1 MRRILRPVN
10 NMKTIW
16 FSILQT
22 IIKSLIG
29 SLDYERIKL
38 LVMDLEKT
46 ELTGLTGAQKREQV
60 IAACQHIAVSVGA
73 ALLNLAIEIAVNS
86 LRVK

>member
-1 MRRILRPVN
+1 
-10 NMKTIW
+10 MKTLW

-22 IIKSLIG
+22 IIKILIG

-38 LVMDLEKT
+38 LVADLEQT
-46 ELTGLTGAQKREQV
+46 TLNGAQKRERV
-60 IAACQHIAVSVGA
+60 IESCQHIVVSVGA

-86 LRVK
+86 LKVN

>member
-1 MRRILRPVN
+1 
-10 NMKTIW
+10 MKTIW

-38 LVMDLEKT
+38 LVADLEKT
-46 ELTGLTGAQKREQV
+46 DLTGTQKRDRV
-60 IAACQHIAVSVGA
+60 IESCQDVAVSVGA

>member
-1 MRRILRPVN
+1 
-10 NMKTIW
+10 MKTIW

-46 ELTGLTGAQKREQV
+46 ELTGAEKRERVVSECSSIAQV
-60 IAACQHIAVSVGA
+60 VGA
-73 ALLNLAIEIAVNS
+73 ALLNLAIEAIVNS
-86 LRVK
+86 IKVK

>member
-1 MRRILRPVN
+1 
-10 NMKTIW
+10 MKTFW

-38 LVMDLEKT
+38 LVADLEKT
-46 ELTGLTGAQKREQV
+46 D
-60 IAACQHIAVSVGA
+60 CQHIAVSVGA

-86 LRVK
+86 LKVK

>member
-1 MRRILRPVN
+1 MR
-10 NMKTIW
+10 TIW

-29 SLDYERIKL
+29 SLDYERIKQ
-38 LVMDLEKT
+38 LVMEWEET
-46 ELTGLTGAQKREQV
+46 ELTGVQKREQV

-86 LRVK
+86 LKVK